1 MERFARYRDEIRRM
15 PEEDFAYVRLSPE
28 EKERAKRAVTPQ
40 SAAEFVHKELGNE
53 PVKYQMNADYLRA
66 RKNMVILKAV
76 VDAVLV
82 LGLVIWGYF
91 MLRR

>member
-28 EKERAKRAVTPQ
+28 EKEKAKRAVTPQ

-53 PVKYQMNADYLRA
+53 PVKYNMNADYLRS
-66 RKNMVILKAV
+66 RRNILLLKVAV
-76 VDAVLV
+76 GVVLV

>member
-28 EKERAKRAVTPQ
+28 EKEKAKKAVTPQ

-53 PVKYQMNADYLRA
+53 PVKYHMNADYLRS
-66 RKNMVILKAV
+66 RRNILLLKVAV
-76 VDAVLV
+76 GVALV